1 MVTRRELL
9 KSAGIGAVSLGL
21 SSQPVFA
28 AAERVVKMEAFMPPP
43 RGNRVV
49 ICGGGWAGL
58 TVAKYLKRENP
69 NIEVVLI
76 EQRPNFFSCPISNPW
91 LANLVSLDFI
101 SHDYNQPAAKY
112 GYVFVNDKV
121 IGIERDRRRVYTTRG
136 YVEYN
141 YLVLAPGVRY
151 NYAAWFGD
159 NRELIRYTKTNYP
172 AAFIPG
178 SEHIALKRKIW
189 EFEEGDF
196 VITVPPGLYRCP
208 PAPYERACMIAE
220 VFKRNKVKG
229 RVIILDPKDEI
240 APKGPGFRMAY
251 EQVYLGIVEVV
262 TKASIR
268 EIDPIK
274 KVIKTTAG
282 EFKFADANIVP
293 PQQAGELVWMADL
306 IAKDKD
312 GKPTGWADQDPLTF
326 QAKADPNVFLVGD
339 VISPA
344 LGVTYPKSG
353 HQANAQGKIVAK
365 FIAAR
370 IAGREIKPGSLMPEN
385 VCYSMVNG
393 SPQEAIVISV
403 NYEYNEKENKI
414 NPRARTINDR
424 SEALAK
430 ATYEWARAMYRD
442 MFS

>member
-1 MVTRRELL
+1 
-9 KSAGIGAVSLGL
+9 
-21 SSQPVFA
+21 
-28 AAERVVKMEAFMPPP
+28 
-43 RGNRVV
+43 
-49 ICGGGWAGL
+49 
-58 TVAKYLKRENP
+58 
-69 NIEVVLI
+69 
-76 EQRPNFFSCPISNPW
+76 
-91 LANLVSLDFI
+91 
-101 SHDYNQPAAKY
+101 
-112 GYVFVNDKV
+112 
-121 IGIERDRRRVYTTRG
+121 
-136 YVEYN
+136 
-141 YLVLAPGVRY
+141 
-151 NYAAWFGD
+151 
-159 NRELIRYTKTNYP
+159 LIRYTKTNYP

-385 VCYSMVNG
+385 ECYSMVNG